1 MHPVYRSILKEFH
14 GEPILEILRNKEPW
28 NDELPIGAKLHFS
41 FGVRKARAILH
52 AESIIRSYVESQGA
66 EPQINI
72 EVNLGYVPNTNI
84 SELKISKF
92 DSFDNALGHRVDR
105 SYLKLVMGEDTL
117 AFGHTKAEA
126 LLMLWD
132 DIGRFVAQFGR

>member
-1 MHPVYRSILKEFH
+1 MNSPYSYQCKEFNR
-14 GEPILEILRNKEPW
+14 EPIFEVLRNKEPW
-28 NDELPIGAKLHFS
+28 NDDLPIAGKLHFS

-52 AESIIRSYVESQGA
+52 AESVIRSYVESKGT
-66 EPQINI
+66 EPPINT
-72 EVNLGYVPNTNI
+72 EANLGYVPNTNI
-84 SELKISKF
+84 SELKVSKF

-105 SYLKLVMGEDTL
+105 SYLKLVMGEDSL

>member
-1 MHPVYRSILKEFH
+1 MNSPYSYQWKEFNR
-14 GEPILEILRNKEPW
+14 EPIFEVLRNEEPW

-52 AESIIRSYVESQGA
+52 AESVIRSYVDSNGA
-66 EPQINI
+66 ESRINT

-84 SELKISKF
+84 SDLKISKF

-105 SYLKLVMGEDTL
+105 SYLKLVMGEDSL

-132 DIGRFVAQFGR
+132 NIGRFVAQFGR

>member
-1 MHPVYRSILKEFH
+1 MNSPYSCQWKEFNR
-14 GEPILEILRNKEPW
+14 EPIFEVLRNKEPW

-41 FGVRKARAILH
+41 FGVRKAQAILH
-52 AESIIRSYVESQGA
+52 AESVIRSYVDSKGV
-66 EPQINI
+66 EPRINT

-84 SELKISKF
+84 SVLKVSKF

-105 SYLKLVMGEDTL
+105 SYLKLDMGEDSL
-117 AFGHTKAEA
+117 AFGHTTAEA
-126 LLMLWD
+126 LLWLWD

>member
-1 MHPVYRSILKEFH
+1 MTPPYSCQWKEFKR
-14 GEPILEILRNKEPW
+14 EPIFEVLRNEEPW
-28 NDELPIGAKLHFS
+28 NDDLPIAGKLHFS

-52 AESIIRSYVESQGA
+52 AESIIRSYVDSKGAESQ
-66 EPQINI
+66 INM

-84 SELKISKF
+84 SELKISRF

-105 SYLKLVMGEDTL
+105 SYLKLVMGEDSL

-126 LLMLWD
+126 LLILWD
-132 DIGRFVAQFGR
+132 DIGWFVAQFWR

>member
-1 MHPVYRSILKEFH
+1 MNSPYSYQWKEFNR
-14 GEPILEILRNKEPW
+14 EPIFEVLRNNEPW
-28 NDELPIGAKLHFS
+28 NDDLPIAAKLHFS

-52 AESIIRSYVESQGA
+52 AESLIRSYVESKGTEPRINA
-66 EPQINI
+66 EA
-72 EVNLGYVPNTNI
+72 NLGYVPNTNI
-84 SELKISKF
+84 SELKVSKF

>member
-1 MHPVYRSILKEFH
+1 MNSPYSCQWKEFNR
-14 GEPILEILRNKEPW
+14 EPIFEVLRNKEPW
-28 NDELPIGAKLHFS
+28 NDDLPIGAKLHFS

-52 AESIIRSYVESQGA
+52 AESVIRSYVDSKGA
-66 EPQINI
+66 EPRINT
-72 EVNLGYVPNTNI
+72 EVNLGYVPNTRI

-92 DSFDNALGHRVDR
+92 DSFDNALGYRVDR
-105 SYLKLVMGEDTL
+105 SYLKLVMGEDSL

-126 LLMLWD
+126 LLALWD

>member
-1 MHPVYRSILKEFH
+1 MHPVYKPLLKDFH
-14 GEPILEILRNKEPW
+14 GEPVLEILRNEEPW
-28 NDELPIGAKLHFS
+28 NDDLPFAVKLHFS

-52 AESIIRSYVESQGA
+52 AESIIRSYVDSKGA
-66 EPQINI
+66 EPRINT

-84 SELKISKF
+84 SELKVSKF

-105 SYLKLVMGEDTL
+105 SYLKLVMGEDSL

-126 LLMLWD
+126 LLILWD

>member
-1 MHPVYRSILKEFH
+1 MNSPYSCQWKEFNR
-14 GEPILEILRNKEPW
+14 EPIFEVLRNKEPW
-28 NDELPIGAKLHFS
+28 NDDLPIGAKLHFS

-52 AESIIRSYVESQGA
+52 AESVIRSYVNSKGA
-66 EPQINI
+66 EPQNKS

-92 DSFDNALGHRVDR
+92 DSFDNALGYRVDR
-105 SYLKLVMGEDTL
+105 SYLKLVMGEDSL

-126 LLMLWD
+126 LLALWD